1 MVGILSRRRTVSMAN
16 WQWRWVWSAVR
27 CAHISLTSCRGQLL
41 FRITRIYRGTS
52 LAEMIAGGSFFM
64 DILTKK
70 EYDKYKIG
78 EDFF

>member
-1 MVGILSRRRTVSMAN
+1 
-16 WQWRWVWSAVR
+16 
-27 CAHISLTSCRGQLL
+27 
-41 FRITRIYRGTS
+41 
-52 LAEMIAGGSFFM
+52 MIAGGSFFM